1 MELDNKYNYIVSG
14 LERSG
19 TSMLMQ
25 ILEAGNIPVAYDDSR
40 LSDDNNPKGYY
51 ELFNGKI
58 INKLEKDKVDLNEYK
73 GKFIKVTSLGLQHL
87 PKEGNYIIIYMT
99 RNMEEIID
107 STEIM
112 TGKKVK
118 RRKALYKSLEKLDIK
133 TLRKALLDFNKYT
146 LPLNYNNILEDPR
159 GNIEMILEFLELPE
173 DKIDDM
179 IKVVDEKLYRNRHV

>member
-58 INKLEKDKVDLNEYK
+58 ISELKIGKVDLDKYK
-73 GKFIKVTSLGLQHL
+73 GKFIKITSLGLQHL
-87 PKEGNYIIIYMT
+87 PKDGNYIIIYIT
-99 RNMEEIID
+99 RDMEEIIN
-107 STEIM
+107 STERM

-118 RRKALYKSLEKLDIK
+118 RRKSLYKSLAKLDIQ
-133 TLRKALLDFNKYT
+133 TMRKALLDFNKYT

-173 DKIDDM
+173 DDIEDM
-179 IKVVDEKLYRNRHV
+179 IKVVDKDLYRNRHV